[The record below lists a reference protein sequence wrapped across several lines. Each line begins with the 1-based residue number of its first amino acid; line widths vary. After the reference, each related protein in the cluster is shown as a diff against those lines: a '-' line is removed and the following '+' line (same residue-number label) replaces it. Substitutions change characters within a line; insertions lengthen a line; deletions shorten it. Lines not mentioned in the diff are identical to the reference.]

1 MSQLENM
8 NVRDIPGRLGEIMT
22 NVIGSAFNCKAV
34 PPEQAPTAR
43 AAAYAWISAAE
54 VMCGMKVEDF
64 IDMMMAETKAAIKD
78 VKEKT
83 IKEMEA

>member
-1 MSQLENM
+1 
-8 NVRDIPGRLGEIMT
+8 
-22 NVIGSAFNCKAV
+22 
-34 PPEQAPTAR
+34 
-43 AAAYAWISAAE
+43 
-54 VMCGMKVEDF
+54 MKFEDF